1 MQAVNI
7 DQRIDF
13 ANLKTLT
20 PQLNASA
27 PAETMSSTRK
37 SFDDLIQQASFTDS
51 KPVEKHDEKPVEN
64 SRKDEKS
71 VSEKNTEKA
80 DEISRQTEKPE
91 ASESENKVAADD
103 EKVSEKN
110 PVHAEKAEVQNTKKE
125 KFAELKNAESFK
137 NHSEDEKSVKSE
149 KKVDF
154 AQIEKALK
162 DVKKIGSDEEEKAA
176 LDIDDIKTLL
186 EDDNSAL
193 FAAITASET
202 ILKEQNS
209 SDFSDLTQISQE
221 IFDSEINLE
230 NDVSDANPKT
240 FAFDKDGK
248 IIVKDYRTE
257 KTETETEDSVKKA
270 DGKNVSDSAELK
282 VTDVKIDN
290 NNAQM
295 TMEVASNA
303 QQNIVSSN
311 SQTASAAGS
320 DFQAMLANQ
329 IKQNAGEF
337 VKAGSIVLKDNNV
350 GSIKLILKP
359 ESLGN
364 VKVDLQISDK
374 NITGRIVVASQEA
387 FNAFKESADSLKQ
400 AFINSGFENANFD
413 LSFAGQNAFGNQS
426 GSKQENPAASFQMA
440 RTYGDL
446 AGETADGSYEE
457 MEAQFTGKSSVNIV
471 A

>member
-27 PAETMSSTRK
+27 PAETMSSSRK
-37 SFDDLIQQASFTDS
+37 SFDDLIQQAIFTDS

-64 SRKDEKS
+64 SKKDEKS
-71 VSEKNTEKA
+71 VSEKNTEKT
-80 DEISRQTEKPE
+80 DEISRQAEKSE
-91 ASESENKVAADD
+91 VAESENKVAADD
-103 EKVSEKN
+103 ENCSEKN
-110 PVHAEKAEVQNTKKE
+110 PVHAVKAEVQNLKKE
-125 KFAELKNAESFK
+125 KFAELKKAETVK

-154 AQIEKALK
+154 AQIEKTLK
-162 DVKKIGSDEEEKAA
+162 DVKKIGSDDEEKNAI
-176 LDIDDIKTLL
+176 DIDDIRTLL

-209 SDFSDLTQISQE
+209 NDFSDLTQISQE

-230 NDVSDANPKT
+230 NDVSDVNPKT

-257 KTETETEDSVKKA
+257 KTETEESVEKVN
-270 DGKNVSDSAELK
+270 GKNPSDSTELK
-282 VTDVKIDN
+282 VTDVKFEN

-337 VKAGSIVLKDNNV
+337 VKAGSIVLKDNNA

-387 FNAFKESADSLKQ
+387 FNAFKENADSLKQ

-413 LSFAGQNAFGNQS
+413 LCFAGQNAFGNQS

-446 AGETADGSYEE
+446 AGDSVDGSYEE
-457 MEAQFTGKSSVNIV
+457 MEAQFTEKSSVNIV

>member
-27 PAETMSSTRK
+27 PAETMSSSRK
-37 SFDDLIQQASFTDS
+37 SFDDLIQQAIFTDS

-64 SRKDEKS
+64 SKKDEKS
-71 VSEKNTEKA
+71 VSEKNTEKT
-80 DEISRQTEKPE
+80 DEISRQAEKSE
-91 ASESENKVAADD
+91 VAESENKVAADD
-103 EKVSEKN
+103 ENGSEKK
-110 PVHAEKAEVQNTKKE
+110 PVHAEKAEVRNLKKE
-125 KFAELKNAESFK
+125 KFAELKKAETVK

-162 DVKKIGSDEEEKAA
+162 DVKKIGSDDEEKNA
-176 LDIDDIKTLL
+176 LDIDDIRTLL

-209 SDFSDLTQISQE
+209 NDFSDLTQISQE

-230 NDVSDANPKT
+230 NDVTDVNPKT
-240 FAFDKDGK
+240 FAFDKEGK

-257 KTETETEDSVKKA
+257 KTETEESVEKVN
-270 DGKNVSDSAELK
+270 GKNPSDSTELK
-282 VTDVKIDN
+282 VTDVKFEN

-295 TMEVASNA
+295 TMELASDA

-337 VKAGSIVLKDNNV
+337 VKAGSIVLKDNNA

-387 FNAFKESADSLKQ
+387 FNAFKENADSLKQ

-413 LSFAGQNAFGNQS
+413 LCFAGQNAFGNQS

-446 AGETADGSYEE
+446 AGDSVDGSYEE
-457 MEAQFTGKSSVNIV
+457 MEAQFTEKNSVNIV

>member
-27 PAETMSSTRK
+27 PAETMSSSRK
-37 SFDDLIQQASFTDS
+37 SFDDLIQQAIFTDS

-64 SRKDEKS
+64 SKKDEKS
-71 VSEKNTEKA
+71 VSEKNTEKT
-80 DEISRQTEKPE
+80 DEISRQAEKSE
-91 ASESENKVAADD
+91 VAESENKVAADD
-103 EKVSEKN
+103 ENCSEKN
-110 PVHAEKAEVQNTKKE
+110 PVHAVKAEVQNLKKE
-125 KFAELKNAESFK
+125 KFAELKKAETVK

-154 AQIEKALK
+154 AQIEKTLK
-162 DVKKIGSDEEEKAA
+162 DVKKIGSDDEEKNAI
-176 LDIDDIKTLL
+176 DIDDIRTLL

-209 SDFSDLTQISQE
+209 NDFSDLTQISQE

-230 NDVSDANPKT
+230 NDVTDVNPKT

-257 KTETETEDSVKKA
+257 KTETEESVEKVN
-270 DGKNVSDSAELK
+270 GKNPSDSTELK
-282 VTDVKIDN
+282 VTDVKFEN

-337 VKAGSIVLKDNNV
+337 VKAGSIVLKDNNA

-387 FNAFKESADSLKQ
+387 FNAFKENADSLKQ

-413 LSFAGQNAFGNQS
+413 LCFAGQNAFGNQS

-446 AGETADGSYEE
+446 AGDSVDGSYEE
-457 MEAQFTGKSSVNIV
+457 MEAQFTEKSSVNIV

>member
-27 PAETMSSTRK
+27 PAETMSSSRK
-37 SFDDLIQQASFTDS
+37 SFDDLIQQAIFTDS

-64 SRKDEKS
+64 SKKDEKS
-71 VSEKNTEKA
+71 VSEKNTEKT
-80 DEISRQTEKPE
+80 DEISRQAEKSE
-91 ASESENKVAADD
+91 VAESENKVAADD
-103 EKVSEKN
+103 ENCSEKN
-110 PVHAEKAEVQNTKKE
+110 PVHAVKAEVQNLKKE
-125 KFAELKNAESFK
+125 KFAELKKAETVK

-149 KKVDF
+149 KKLDF

-162 DVKKIGSDEEEKAA
+162 DVKKIGSDDEEKNAI
-176 LDIDDIKTLL
+176 DIDDIRTLL

-209 SDFSDLTQISQE
+209 NDFSDLTQISQE

-230 NDVSDANPKT
+230 NDVSDINPKT

-257 KTETETEDSVKKA
+257 KTETEESVKKVN
-270 DGKNVSDSAELK
+270 GKNPSDSTELK
-282 VTDVKIDN
+282 VTDVKFEN

-337 VKAGSIVLKDNNV
+337 VKAGSIVLKDNNA

-413 LSFAGQNAFGNQS
+413 LCFAGQNAFGNQS

-446 AGETADGSYEE
+446 AGDSVDGSYEE
-457 MEAQFTGKSSVNIV
+457 MEAQFTEKNSVNIV

>member
-27 PAETMSSTRK
+27 PAETMSSSRK
-37 SFDDLIQQASFTDS
+37 SFDDLIQQAIFTDS

-64 SRKDEKS
+64 SKKDEKS
-71 VSEKNTEKA
+71 VSEKNTEKT
-80 DEISRQTEKPE
+80 DEISRQAEKSE
-91 ASESENKVAADD
+91 VAESENKVAADD
-103 EKVSEKN
+103 ENCSEKN
-110 PVHAEKAEVQNTKKE
+110 PVHAVKAEVQNLKKE
-125 KFAELKNAESFK
+125 KFAELKKAETVK

-149 KKVDF
+149 KKLDF

-162 DVKKIGSDEEEKAA
+162 DVKKIGSDDEEKNA
-176 LDIDDIKTLL
+176 LDIDDIRTLL

-209 SDFSDLTQISQE
+209 NDFSDLTQISQE

-230 NDVSDANPKT
+230 NDVSDVNPKT

-257 KTETETEDSVKKA
+257 KTETEESVEKVN
-270 DGKNVSDSAELK
+270 GKNPSDSTELK
-282 VTDVKIDN
+282 VTDVKFEN

-337 VKAGSIVLKDNNV
+337 VKAGSIVLKDNNA

-387 FNAFKESADSLKQ
+387 FNAFKENADSLKQ

-413 LSFAGQNAFGNQS
+413 LCFAGQNAFGNQS

-446 AGETADGSYEE
+446 AGDSVDGSYEE
-457 MEAQFTGKSSVNIV
+457 MEAQFTEKSSVNIV

>member
-27 PAETMSSTRK
+27 PAETMSSSRK
-37 SFDDLIQQASFTDS
+37 SFDDLIQQAIFTDS

-64 SRKDEKS
+64 SKKDEKS
-71 VSEKNTEKA
+71 VSEKNTEKT
-80 DEISRQTEKPE
+80 DEISRQAEKSE
-91 ASESENKVAADD
+91 VAESENKVAADD
-103 EKVSEKN
+103 ENCSEKN
-110 PVHAEKAEVQNTKKE
+110 PVHAVKAEVQNLKKE
-125 KFAELKNAESFK
+125 KFAELKKAETVK

-154 AQIEKALK
+154 AQIEKTLK
-162 DVKKIGSDEEEKAA
+162 DVKKIGSDDEEKNAI
-176 LDIDDIKTLL
+176 DIDDIRTLL

-209 SDFSDLTQISQE
+209 NDFSDLTQISQE

-230 NDVSDANPKT
+230 NDVSDVNPKT

-257 KTETETEDSVKKA
+257 KTETEESVEKVN
-270 DGKNVSDSAELK
+270 GKNPSDSTELK
-282 VTDVKIDN
+282 VTDVKFEN

-295 TMEVASNA
+295 TMELASNA

-337 VKAGSIVLKDNNV
+337 VKAGSIVLKDNNA

-387 FNAFKESADSLKQ
+387 FNAFKENADSLKQ

-413 LSFAGQNAFGNQS
+413 LCFAGQNAFGNQS

-446 AGETADGSYEE
+446 AGDSVDGSYEE
-457 MEAQFTGKSSVNIV
+457 MEAQFTEKSSVNIV

>member
-27 PAETMSSTRK
+27 PAETMSSSRK
-37 SFDDLIQQASFTDS
+37 SFDDLIQQAIFTDS

-64 SRKDEKS
+64 SKKDEKS
-71 VSEKNTEKA
+71 VSEKNTEKT
-80 DEISRQTEKPE
+80 DEISRQAEKSE
-91 ASESENKVAADD
+91 VAESENKVAADD
-103 EKVSEKN
+103 ENCSEKN
-110 PVHAEKAEVQNTKKE
+110 PVHAVKAEVQNLKKE
-125 KFAELKNAESFK
+125 KFAELKKAETVK

-154 AQIEKALK
+154 AQIEKTLK
-162 DVKKIGSDEEEKAA
+162 DVKKIGSDDEEKNAI
-176 LDIDDIKTLL
+176 DIDDIRTLL

-209 SDFSDLTQISQE
+209 NDFSDLTQISQE

-230 NDVSDANPKT
+230 NDVSDVNPKT

-257 KTETETEDSVKKA
+257 KTETEESVEKIN
-270 DGKNVSDSAELK
+270 GKNPSDSTELK
-282 VTDVKIDN
+282 VTDVKFEN

-295 TMEVASNA
+295 TMELASNA

-337 VKAGSIVLKDNNV
+337 VKAGSIVLKDNNA

-387 FNAFKESADSLKQ
+387 FNAFKENADSLKQ

-413 LSFAGQNAFGNQS
+413 LCFAGQNAFGNQS

-446 AGETADGSYEE
+446 AGDSVDGSYEE
-457 MEAQFTGKSSVNIV
+457 MEAQFTEKSSVNIV

>member
-27 PAETMSSTRK
+27 PAETMSSSRK
-37 SFDDLIQQASFTDS
+37 SFDDLIQQAIFTDS
-51 KPVEKHDEKPVEN
+51 KPVEKHDDKPVEN

-71 VSEKNTEKA
+71 VSEKNTEKT
-80 DEISRQTEKPE
+80 DEISTQAEKSE
-91 ASESENKVAADD
+91 VAESENKVAADD
-103 EKVSEKN
+103 ENDSEKN
-110 PVHAEKAEVQNTKKE
+110 PVHAEKAEVQNLKKE
-125 KFAELKNAESFK
+125 KFAELKKAETVK

-162 DVKKIGSDEEEKAA
+162 DVKKIGSDDEEKNA
-176 LDIDDIKTLL
+176 LDIDDIRTLL

-209 SDFSDLTQISQE
+209 NDFSDLTQISQE

-230 NDVSDANPKT
+230 NDVSDINPKT

-257 KTETETEDSVKKA
+257 KTETEESVEKVN
-270 DGKNVSDSAELK
+270 GKNPSDSTELK
-282 VTDVKIDN
+282 VTDVKFEN

-337 VKAGSIVLKDNNV
+337 VKAGSIVLKDNNA

-387 FNAFKESADSLKQ
+387 FNAFKENADSLKQ

-413 LSFAGQNAFGNQS
+413 LCFAGQNAFGNQS

-446 AGETADGSYEE
+446 AGDSVDGSYEE
-457 MEAQFTGKSSVNIV
+457 MEAQFTEKNSVNIV

>member
-27 PAETMSSTRK
+27 PAETMSSSRK
-37 SFDDLIQQASFTDS
+37 SFDDLIQQAIFTDS

-64 SRKDEKS
+64 SKKDEKS
-71 VSEKNTEKA
+71 VSEKNTEKT
-80 DEISRQTEKPE
+80 DEISRQAEKSE
-91 ASESENKVAADD
+91 VAESENKVAADD
-103 EKVSEKN
+103 ENGSEKK
-110 PVHAEKAEVQNTKKE
+110 PVHAEKAEVRNLKKE
-125 KFAELKNAESFK
+125 KFAELKKAETVK

-162 DVKKIGSDEEEKAA
+162 DVKKIGSDDEEKNA
-176 LDIDDIKTLL
+176 LEIDDIRTLL

-209 SDFSDLTQISQE
+209 NDFSDLTQISQE

-230 NDVSDANPKT
+230 NDVTDVNPKT

-257 KTETETEDSVKKA
+257 KTETEESVEKVN
-270 DGKNVSDSAELK
+270 GKNPSDSTELK
-282 VTDVKIDN
+282 VTDVKFEN

-337 VKAGSIVLKDNNV
+337 VKAGSIVLKDNNA

-413 LSFAGQNAFGNQS
+413 LCFAGQNAFGNQS

-446 AGETADGSYEE
+446 AGDSVDGSYEE
-457 MEAQFTGKSSVNIV
+457 MEAQFTEKSSVNIV

>member
-27 PAETMSSTRK
+27 PAETMSSSRK
-37 SFDDLIQQASFTDS
+37 SFDDLIQQAIFTDS

-71 VSEKNTEKA
+71 VSEKNTEKT
-80 DEISRQTEKPE
+80 DEISRQAEKSE
-91 ASESENKVAADD
+91 VAESENKVAADD
-103 EKVSEKN
+103 ENCSEKN
-110 PVHAEKAEVQNTKKE
+110 PVHAVKAEVQNLKKE
-125 KFAELKNAESFK
+125 KFAELKKAETVK

-162 DVKKIGSDEEEKAA
+162 DVKKIGSDDEEKNA
-176 LDIDDIKTLL
+176 LDIDDIRTLL

-209 SDFSDLTQISQE
+209 NDFSDLTQISQE

-230 NDVSDANPKT
+230 NDVSDVNPKT

-257 KTETETEDSVKKA
+257 KTETEESVEKVN
-270 DGKNVSDSAELK
+270 GKNPSDSTELK
-282 VTDVKIDN
+282 VTDVKFEN

-337 VKAGSIVLKDNNV
+337 VKAGSIVLKDNNA

-387 FNAFKESADSLKQ
+387 FNAFKENADSLKQ

-413 LSFAGQNAFGNQS
+413 LCFAGQNAFGNQS

-446 AGETADGSYEE
+446 AGDSVDDSYEE
-457 MEAQFTGKSSVNIV
+457 MEAQFTEKGSVNIV

>member
-27 PAETMSSTRK
+27 PAETMSSSRK
-37 SFDDLIQQASFTDS
+37 SFDDLIQQAIFTDS

-71 VSEKNTEKA
+71 VSEKNTEKT
-80 DEISRQTEKPE
+80 DEISRQAEKSE
-91 ASESENKVAADD
+91 VAESENKVAADD
-103 EKVSEKN
+103 ENCSEKN
-110 PVHAEKAEVQNTKKE
+110 PVHAEKAEVRNLKKE
-125 KFAELKNAESFK
+125 KFAELKKAETVK

-162 DVKKIGSDEEEKAA
+162 DVKKIGSDDEEKNA
-176 LDIDDIKTLL
+176 LDIDDIRTLL

-209 SDFSDLTQISQE
+209 NDFSDLTQISQE

-230 NDVSDANPKT
+230 NDVSDVNPKT

-257 KTETETEDSVKKA
+257 KTETEESVEKVN
-270 DGKNVSDSAELK
+270 GKNPSDSTELK
-282 VTDVKIDN
+282 VTDVKFEN

-320 DFQAMLANQ
+320 DFQVMLANQ

-337 VKAGSIVLKDNNV
+337 VKAGSIVLKDNNA

-413 LSFAGQNAFGNQS
+413 LCFAGQNAFGNQS

-446 AGETADGSYEE
+446 AGDSVDGSYEE
-457 MEAQFTGKSSVNIV
+457 MEAQFTEKSSVNIV

>member
-27 PAETMSSTRK
+27 PAETMSSSRK
-37 SFDDLIQQASFTDS
+37 SFDDLIQQAIFTDS

-71 VSEKNTEKA
+71 VSEKNTEKT
-80 DEISRQTEKPE
+80 DEISRQAEKSE
-91 ASESENKVAADD
+91 VAESENKVAADD
-103 EKVSEKN
+103 ENGSEKK
-110 PVHAEKAEVQNTKKE
+110 PVHAEKAEVRNLKKE
-125 KFAELKNAESFK
+125 KFAELKKAETVK

-162 DVKKIGSDEEEKAA
+162 DVKKIGSDDEEKNA
-176 LDIDDIKTLL
+176 LEIDDIRTLL

-209 SDFSDLTQISQE
+209 NDFSDLTQISQE

-230 NDVSDANPKT
+230 NDVSDVNPKT

-257 KTETETEDSVKKA
+257 KTETEESVEKVN
-270 DGKNVSDSAELK
+270 GKNPSDSTELK
-282 VTDVKIDN
+282 VTDVKFEN

-295 TMEVASNA
+295 TMELASDA

-337 VKAGSIVLKDNNV
+337 VKAGSIVLKDNNA

-413 LSFAGQNAFGNQS
+413 LCFAGQNAFGNQS

-446 AGETADGSYEE
+446 AGDSVDGSYEE
-457 MEAQFTGKSSVNIV
+457 MEAQFTEKSSVNIV

>member
-27 PAETMSSTRK
+27 PAETMSSSRK

-91 ASESENKVAADD
+91 TSESENKVAADD

-137 NHSEDEKSVKSE
+137 NHSEDEKSLKSE

-230 NDVSDANPKT
+230 NDVSDVNPKT

-257 KTETETEDSVKKA
+257 KTEIETEDSVKKT

-426 GSKQENPAASFQMA
+426 GSKQENPVASFQMA

-446 AGETADGSYEE
+446 AGETADDSYEE